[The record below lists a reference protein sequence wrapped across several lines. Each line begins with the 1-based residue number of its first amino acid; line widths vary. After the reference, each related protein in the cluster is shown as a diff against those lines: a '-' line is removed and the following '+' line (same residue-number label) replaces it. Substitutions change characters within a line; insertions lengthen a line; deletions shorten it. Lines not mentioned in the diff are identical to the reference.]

1 MGCVRKRGKS
11 WNAQVRIAGWR
22 SFTKTFNKKV
32 DAVTWSKILE
42 DKLKSVPI
50 PDNNIDNLKL
60 KDFLNRYSKESE
72 IMDEDFD
79 LIPTTVFEQQPSKS
93 DPKKVGFSTCFSIKF
108 C

>member
-1 MGCVRKRGKS
+1 MLITLGNSLSEVFE
-11 WNAQVRIAGWR
+11 V
-22 SFTKTFNKKV
+22 V
-32 DAVTWSKILE
+32 
-42 DKLKSVPI
+42 
-50 PDNNIDNLKL
+50 
-60 KDFLNRYSKESE
+60 NRYSKESE